1 MKGKKGWKQRACLC
15 LMVFLIGLSGLSG
28 ASSRDDIYREELDI
42 LYAMVQS
49 GSSYILF
56 GEERDDLMAVW
67 EGVRDL
73 SPEQGLEA
81 VKYQLLD
88 CNGDGKPELLIGQDN
103 RLTNLF
109 TIRDGQLHQVFS
121 GFYRNAWYYLG
132 NGRFLNQG
140 SGGTGI
146 TILGEYRLDS
156 DGNLVCESYYFT
168 HWDPAMEKEE
178 VYWNTV
184 GVPDR
189 ARSKKL
195 AMNPAQFQELQKKR
209 KDKVERLSWQSLARY
224 GQGGVILSLTQSG
237 EGGEPL
243 LVVIPRETLEDVH
256 LLTLQAVDVSDSG
269 QVTWQVE
276 KDESLGKLEAGTR
289 YHFSMAL
296 EGTARVTAL
305 SYYDREGYHRKILQI
320 SGEDGRLVVQEK

>member
-1 MKGKKGWKQRACLC
+1 MIVRINAYGFLNMENKEASVMKGKKGWKQRACLC
-15 LMVFLIGLSGLSG
+15 LMVFLIGLSGLAG

-42 LYAMVQS
+42 LYTMVQS

-140 SGGTGI
+140 SGGASLS
-146 TILGEYRLDS
+146 ILGEYHLDGN
-156 DGNLVCESYYFT
+156 GNLVCESYYFT
-168 HWDPAMEKEE
+168 HWDPAVEKME
-178 VYWNTV
+178 VYWNTF
-184 GVPDR
+184 GVPDITLSEKKDMTMDQFGKLQEKLR
-189 ARSKKL
+189 NKVKKL
-195 AMNPAQFQELQKKR
+195 
-209 KDKVERLSWQSLARY
+209 SWKSLARY
-224 GQGGVILSLTQSG
+224 CKG
-237 EGGEPL
+237 
-243 LVVIPRETLEDVH
+243 R
-256 LLTLQAVDVSDSG
+256 VDV
-269 QVTWQVE
+269 E
-276 KDESLGKLEAGTR
+276 GK
-289 YHFSMAL
+289 
-296 EGTARVTAL
+296 ARVTAAGKVK
-305 SYYDREGYHRKILQI
+305 R
-320 SGEDGRLVVQEK
+320 

>member
-1 MKGKKGWKQRACLC
+1 MIVRINAYGFLNMENKEASVMKGKKGWKQRACLC
-15 LMVFLIGLSGLSG
+15 LMVFLIGLPGLAG

-140 SGGTGI
+140 SGGASLS
-146 TILGEYRLDS
+146 ILGEYHLDGN
-156 DGNLVCESYYFT
+156 GNLVCESYYFT
-168 HWDPAMEKEE
+168 HWDPAVEKME
-178 VYWNTV
+178 VYWNTF
-184 GVPDR
+184 GVSDITLSEKKDMTMDQFGKLQEKLR
-189 ARSKKL
+189 NKVKKL
-195 AMNPAQFQELQKKR
+195 
-209 KDKVERLSWQSLARY
+209 SWKSLDRY
-224 GQGGVILSLTQSG
+224 GKG
-237 EGGEPL
+237 
-243 LVVIPRETLEDVH
+243 R
-256 LLTLQAVDVSDSG
+256 VDVD
-269 QVTWQVE
+269 
-276 KDESLGKLEAGTR
+276 GK
-289 YHFSMAL
+289 
-296 EGTARVTAL
+296 ARVTAAGKVK
-305 SYYDREGYHRKILQI
+305 R
-320 SGEDGRLVVQEK
+320 